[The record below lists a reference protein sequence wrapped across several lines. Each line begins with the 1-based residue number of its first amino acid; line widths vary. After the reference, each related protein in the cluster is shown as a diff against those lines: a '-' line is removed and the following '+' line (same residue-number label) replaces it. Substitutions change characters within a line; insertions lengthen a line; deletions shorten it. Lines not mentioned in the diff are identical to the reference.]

1 MIQSVES
8 RMANM
13 AVVCACAVA
22 LSHAGYSAATG
33 SADWWFVRMTRY
45 GLCCLAV
52 PFFFTVSGYFLSRH
66 FDERGWWPR
75 EVSKRV
81 RSLLVPYLLWCMAF
95 FIFARVGLATVKA
108 VAGREFWTVL
118 SFPAAMIPPAL
129 GVRLEAPP
137 MLVPLWYVRALFVI
151 VLLSPV
157 LAWFASRRR
166 LAWLLL
172 VVLAAAYVMFSPHR
186 NGLASTRAEH
196 FMYYG
201 VSLMGMF
208 YFYLGIL
215 MRSTRFLERTLA
227 VPPWTGVVLL
237 AAGAAIVAWR
247 TGVIA
252 TSGIEPFPI
261 LCIAIPF
268 LVAGTWLATPAAP
281 WPALLTSMSFPIY
294 VLHFFVVFA
303 LDGFHACRADKS
315 IGQIIVHAVC
325 AVVIPC
331 VIAMLAR
338 SVSPTMARLVFGGR

>member
-1 MIQSVES
+1 MTGSVES

-22 LSHAGYSAATG
+22 LSHAGYSTAAG
-33 SADWWFVRMTRY
+33 SAGWWFARMTRY

-66 FDERGWWPR
+66 FDERGWWLR
-75 EVSKRV
+75 EAGKRV

-95 FIFARVGLATVKA
+95 FIFARMGLAAAKA
-108 VAGREFWTVL
+108 VAGKEFWTVL
-118 SFPAAMIPPAL
+118 SFPAARIPPAL

-137 MLVPLWYVRALFVI
+137 MLVPLWYVRALFAI

-157 LAWFASRRR
+157 FAWFARRRR

-172 VVLAAAYVMFSPHR
+172 AVLAVAYVVFSPHR

-208 YFYLGIL
+208 YFYLGVL
-215 MRSTRFLERTLA
+215 MRRTGFLERTLA

-237 AAGAAIVAWR
+237 AAGAAIVAVR

-252 TSGIEPFPI
+252 ASGAEPFPI

-268 LVAGTWLATPAAP
+268 LVAGTWLAVPAAP
-281 WPALLTSMSFPIY
+281 WPVLLTSMSFPIY

-315 IGQIIVHAVC
+315 IVQMIVHAVL
-325 AVVIPC
+325 AVAVPC
-331 VIAMLAR
+331 VAAVLMR
-338 SVSPTMARLVFGGR
+338 RVSPAAARLVFGGR